1 MGYLRIKNG
10 ISLNGPEMTTINTD
24 GGLNIN
30 VSTTEVNLGVLII
43 PANTFATGDCINII
57 SRIVKTSTN
66 GITAIRM
73 RIGTGQTISDT
84 LVGSFTASTSS
95 ETMIPFFRTLSY
107 YSGSTNYVLAPTA
120 NTCTETPSSNS
131 QVTTVSI
138 NWGVLNYITING
150 INNSGTDAMNAMFIK
165 TKVL

>member
-1 MGYLRIKNG
+1 MGYLRNKNG
-10 ISLNGPEMTTINTD
+10 VDIYGPEMTTINTD
-24 GGLNIN
+24 GDLNIN

-66 GITAIRM
+66 GVTAIRM

-84 LVGSFTASTSS
+84 LVGSYTATSATH
-95 ETMIPFFRTLSY
+95 TMIPIFRTLSF
-107 YSGSTNYVLAPTA
+107 YSGSTNYVLDPTDSLA
-120 NTCTETPSSNS
+120 GNLAVAST
-131 QVTTVSI
+131 VTTVSI
-138 NWGVLNYITING
+138 NWDVQNFLTING
-150 INNSGTDAMNAMFIK
+150 INNSGTDLMNCMFIK

>member
-1 MGYLRIKNG
+1 MGYLRNKNG
-10 ISLNGPEMTTINTD
+10 VDIYGPEMTTINTD
-24 GGLNIN
+24 GELNIN

-66 GITAIRM
+66 GVTAIRM

-84 LVGSFTASTSS
+84 LVGSYTATSATH
-95 ETMIPFFRTLSY
+95 TMIPIFRTLSF
-107 YSGSTNYVLAPTA
+107 YSGSTNYVIDPTFSMPFES
-120 NTCTETPSSNS
+120 TLSST
-131 QVTTVSI
+131 VTTVSI
-138 NWGVLNYITING
+138 DWGVQNLLTISG
-150 INNSGTDAMNAMFIK
+150 INNSGTDLMNCMFIK

>member
-1 MGYLRIKNG
+1 MGYLRNKNG
-10 ISLNGPEMTTINTD
+10 VDIYGPEMTTINTD
-24 GGLNIN
+24 GELNIN

-66 GITAIRM
+66 GVSAIRM

-84 LVGSFTASTSS
+84 LVGSYTATSATH
-95 ETMIPFFRTLSY
+95 TMIPIFRTLSF
-107 YSGSTNYVLAPTA
+107 YSGSTNYVLEPTDSLA
-120 NTCTETPSSNS
+120 GNLTISST
-131 QVTTVSI
+131 VTTVSI

-150 INNSGTDAMNAMFIK
+150 INNSGTDLMNCMFIK

>member
-1 MGYLRIKNG
+1 MGYLRNKNG
-10 ISLNGPEMTTINTD
+10 VDIYGPEMTAINTD
-24 GGLNIN
+24 GELNIN

-66 GITAIRM
+66 GVTAIRM

-84 LVGSFTASTSS
+84 LVGSYTATSATH
-95 ETMIPFFRTLSY
+95 TMIPIFRTLSF
-107 YSGSTNYVLAPTA
+107 YSGSTNYVLDPTDSLA
-120 NTCTETPSSNS
+120 GNS
-131 QVTTVSI
+131 TVTSTVTTVSI

-150 INNSGTDAMNAMFIK
+150 INNSGTDLMNCMFIK

>member
-1 MGYLRIKNG
+1 MGYLRNKNG
-10 ISLNGPEMTTINTD
+10 VDIYGPEMTTINTD
-24 GGLNIN
+24 GELNIN

-66 GITAIRM
+66 GVTAIRM

-84 LVGSFTASTSS
+84 LVGSYTATSATH
-95 ETMIPFFRTLSY
+95 TMIPIFRTLSF
-107 YSGSTNYVLAPTA
+107 YSGSTNYVLNPTDSLA
-120 NTCTETPSSNS
+120 GNLTVTST
-131 QVTTVSI
+131 VTTVSI

-150 INNSGTDAMNAMFIK
+150 INDSGTDLMNCMFIK